1 MRIKNETEGNDLEPH
16 NGRIAAM
23 AIRHIRPPTRA
34 QLWGLL
40 MVSAA
45 IGLYAW
51 VQIP

>member
-1 MRIKNETEGNDLEPH
+1 
-16 NGRIAAM
+16 M
-23 AIRHIRPPTRA
+23 ATRLFRPPTRA

-51 VQIP
+51 VHIP

>member
-1 MRIKNETEGNDLEPH
+1 MG
-16 NGRIAAM
+16 
-23 AIRHIRPPTRA
+23 IRFCRPPTRA

-51 VQIP
+51 AQIR

>member
-1 MRIKNETEGNDLEPH
+1 MPTSRL
-16 NGRIAAM
+16 
-23 AIRHIRPPTRA
+23 RPPTRA